1 MDHSLWS
8 SLGYPEKSIL
18 DTSRRNIQ
26 VDPLRAQPG
35 LELWNPKYFPSADT
49 IINRLGANIHPT

>member
-8 SLGYPEKSIL
+8 SLGYLEKSIL
-18 DTSRRNIQ
+18 DTSRRNIH
-26 VDPLRAQPG
+26 VDPLSAQSG